1 MYKDRDI
8 VAVEG
13 LHVASFEFARNYG
26 AGWKNVAILECE
38 VNLNDVIVPDAVD
51 QIRARRIKVLRE
63 VPKTEWNLLSERA
76 AG

>member
-1 MYKDRDI
+1 M
-8 VAVEG
+8 
-13 LHVASFEFARNYG
+13 
-26 AGWKNVAILECE
+26 AILECE